1 MVEWTSLSEF
11 AMQLEIYDRI
21 SNNITWRN
29 YSELTSNAT
38 RSGAVPVRGVAEGQH
53 EQQRIERYITHEAD
67 IEVMFNRISVASEKV
82 KTQFM
87 NGPLFPVARSSFA
100 RRACFEQVQI
110 DKGKAQEW
118 LRENSDYT
126 PMRSKRLPGPK
137 AKKDAFIKWWES
149 EGKDMTL
156 SHKQIAGML
165 GVNVRTVSNW
175 FNWLKNK

>member
-1 MVEWTSLSEF
+1 MVEWTSLSTF
-11 AMQLEIYDRI
+11 AFELEIYDRI
-21 SNNITWRN
+21 SNNITWRH

-38 RSGAVPVRGVAEGQH
+38 RSGAVPVRGIAEGQH
-53 EQQRIERYITHEAD
+53 EQQRIERYLTHEAD
-67 IEVMFNRISVASEKV
+67 IEVMFNRISVAGEK
-82 KTQFM
+82 TPPM
-87 NGPLFPVARSSFA
+87 NGPLFSVAGSSFA
-100 RRACFEQVQI
+100 RRARFEHVQI

-126 PMRSKRLPGPK
+126 AMRSKRLPGPK

-165 GVNVRTVSNW
+165 GVTVRTVSNW
-175 FNWLKNK
+175 LKNK